1 MGRKVIIDCDPG
13 IADAVALCLGLFDS
27 RLEVLAA
34 TAVAGV
40 VPAHQATAN
49 LQAIVDHLDP
59 PRMARVGAAVDL
71 ERAPKDTESVFSSPA
86 LPAQGADGMGN
97 AHLEVARHHRS
108 HLSEK
113 LIIDEVR
120 ANPDQ
125 VTVLCLGPLTNL
137 ARAFQ
142 RDPLLPSMLDRLVIA
157 GGCVPGSGNVTPAAE
172 FNMHYD
178 PEAARAIF
186 QSPTTKTLVP
196 LDATTQVPLHL
207 DIVEELPPETTQAGM
222 LLRRIIPFAF
232 RAHRQGLGTE
242 SIVLPEAVAV
252 IALLCPELFETV
264 EMQADIEIRGE
275 LTTGATIFDR
285 RLNAPVR
292 ANMEVA
298 VAADIPAVA
307 SELVRGLKNA
317 GRRQ

>member
-13 IADAVALCLGLFDS
+13 IADAVALCLGLFDP
-27 RLEVLAA
+27 RLEVLAV
-34 TAVAGV
+34 TAVAGA

-71 ERAPKDTESVFSSPA
+71 ERAPKDTKSVFSSPA

-97 AHLEVARHHRS
+97 AQLEVASHHRS

-120 ANPDQ
+120 ANPDE

-142 RDPLLPSMLDRLVIA
+142 RDPVLPSMIDRLVIA

-172 FNMHYD
+172 FNIHYD

-196 LDATTQVPLHL
+196 LDVTAEVPLHL
-207 DIVEELPPETTQAGM
+207 DIVDELPSESTHAGM
-222 LLRRIIPFAF
+222 LLRKIIPFAF

-242 SIVLPEAVAV
+242 SIVLPEAIAV
-252 IALLCPELFETV
+252 LALLHPELFETA

-285 RLNAPVR
+285 RPTAPIR

-298 VAADIPAVA
+298 IGVDTAAVV
-307 SELVRGLKNA
+307 SGLVRGLKTS
-317 GRRQ
+317 GRR